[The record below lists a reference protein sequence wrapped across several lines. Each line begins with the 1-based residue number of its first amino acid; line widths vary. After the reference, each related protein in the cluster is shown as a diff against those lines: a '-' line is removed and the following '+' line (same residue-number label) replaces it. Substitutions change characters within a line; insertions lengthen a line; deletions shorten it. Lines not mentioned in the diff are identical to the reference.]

1 MLRRFVALLT
11 LILLPAGAAFALPDA
26 AAPATP
32 ATVTGA
38 LLDTVTKTAPNPQTV
53 KAQAI
58 SNYNVS
64 FHDDRYQYTF
74 PLCAEPSLVEV
85 DGRLIDPAAFIKGD
99 TLTVS
104 IKPNTAT
111 PAKACVERIVRQKI
125 SRGSSGGECL
135 QDYQV
140 KREIEGT
147 PDKLL
152 IQTNYVYLLSIYA
165 RPTLDCDGKAYG
177 SAPITTV
184 VAPNQPFVVTLT
196 RDTPDGQKELKRWS
210 LTTDAGGKAS
220 FDHTFAVA
228 AASYTFTLTP
238 GTQASPGDQLTWKAS
253 VVDPHPSPSPA
264 SGAGSAAKVSSTPIF
279 ILLGIVLAA
288 AAGAEYWHW
297 LRRRRAIELPEQE
310 YNRIDKL

>member
-152 IQTNYVYLLSIYA
+152 I
-165 RPTLDCDGKAYG
+165 
-177 SAPITTV
+177 TV

-220 FDHTFAVA
+220 FDYTFAVA